1 MVRECVA
8 LIVYEKELARG
19 GISECSDAK
28 TRSSLRLQRSSTVLH
43 SEPPG
48 QLLEHSSNVIIL
60 IMATDVAFDTSMV
73 SIVPQTP
80 PAIC

>member
-1 MVRECVA
+1 MASVNVLMPRPA
-8 LIVYEKELARG
+8 LHSA
-19 GISECSDAK
+19 S
-28 TRSSLRLQRSSTVLH
+28 QRSSTVLH

-60 IMATDVAFDTSMV
+60 VMATDVAFDTSMV